1 MTERERLF
9 CEAYATDPNATRAAK
24 RAGFSEKTAYSQGSR
39 LLKDVEVI
47 SYIRRLQEEQADARI
62 VSMKTVRAFW
72 CDTMRDTT
80 QKMADRLRASEL
92 LAKSAGEF
100 VHIERLDDGGAG
112 VVAGE
117 DVVVLLPDNNRDRHL
132 QKYTTD
138 EVDG

>member
-1 MTERERLF
+1 ME
-9 CEAYATDPNATRAAK
+9 PNATKAAK
-24 RAGFSEKTAYSQGSR
+24 MAGFSEKTAYSQGSR
-39 LLKDVEVI
+39 LLKDAECVA
-47 SYIRRLQEEQADARI
+47 YIRRLQEEQADARI
-62 VSMKTVRAFW
+62 VSMRVVKSFW
-72 CDTMRDTT
+72 SDTMLDPD

-117 DVVVLLPDNNRDRHL
+117 DVIVLLPDNNRDRPL
-132 QKYTTD
+132 QKYTTE